1 MPDEFGIDADTPTS
15 DAGFFAAARNRVGS
29 FLTPLTDFAASPAGG
44 QLFNAIYEFGRGK
57 IDAAREKAVGA
68 FMMTSEG
75 RKFQA
80 EGIRQTTNQFA
91 PLIVVGVIVLLFA
104 GALLSRR

>member
-1 MPDEFGIDADTPTS
+1 MFDEFGNPIVETGS
-15 DAGFFAAARNRVGS
+15 GSFFDVARERVGS
-29 FLTPLTDFAASPAGG
+29 FLAPLATPEVTS
-44 QLFNAIYEFGRGK
+44 QLMNAIYQFGAGK
-57 IDAAREKAVGA
+57 LDRAREKAVGA

-91 PLIVVGVIVLLFA
+91 PLIVVGIIVLLFA
-104 GALLSRR
+104 GALLARR